1 MKTANKISVFMLF
14 FGLII
19 ATTLQSCQKYTDGP
33 SFSLISRAERVANT
47 WKVDNY
53 TVNAVDF
60 TSLVTNYTETYSK
73 KGDYSYSWALL
84 NGTGTWAFQNK
95 DTEIKITGTNNQA
108 SHTLIVLKLEEDAF
122 WYYYMD
128 GTDKHEFHLVSN

>member
-1 MKTANKISVFMLF
+1 MKTVNKVSVFLLF
-14 FGLII
+14 FGLLI
-19 ATTLQSCQKYTDGP
+19 AATLQSCQKYSDGP
-33 SFSLISRAERVANT
+33 TLSLISRKERVANT

-53 TVNAVDF
+53 TINATDY

-84 NGTGTWAFQNK
+84 NGTGTWAFQNN
-95 DTEIKITGTNNQA
+95 DAEIKITGTTNQT
-108 SHTLIVLKLEEDAF
+108 SHTLFILKLEENAF

-128 GTDKHEFHLVSN
+128 GTDKHILHLVSN